1 MRLSSLPLGNASIII
16 DLILRIVLFLI
27 LSYNL
32 PLVISLHHPPKPE
45 KEVIFL
51 HTGLALFTCR
61 KHCFLMY
68 LKISVFFFS
77 FLKFNAAFGYLKAVR
92 NSVEK
97 PHTGAHWWLF
107 CLFCFVFS
115 EAFMI
120 LWLKQESKYFDLCYP
135 TQACGLSCST
145 IYSYLRQVLALLPI
159 PAEWSISPQSFL
171 YLGESY
177 GQVWKDRWP
186 RELEAAPQ

>member
-1 MRLSSLPLGNASIII
+1 MLESPSQ
-16 DLILRIVLFLI
+16 RITRNKVQIYLFF
-27 LSYNL
+27 
-32 PLVISLHHPPKPE
+32 PHMEVIKNFTWKKNRKIE
-45 KEVIFL
+45 KEVSTTHWSYFYLIMYK
-51 HTGLALFTCR
+51 
-61 KHCFLMY
+61 KHCSITLEGDSQGN
-68 LKISVFFFS
+68 L
-77 FLKFNAAFGYLKAVR
+77 LLWW
-92 NSVEK
+92 
-97 PHTGAHWWLF
+97 WWLF

-145 IYSYLRQVLALLPI
+145 IYSYLRQVLTLLPI

-177 GQVWKDRWP
+177 GQVRKDRWP